1 MFFLEIFEFNFCKL
15 NENTKRNILKR
26 EETDMVMRESINSTD
41 IKGYILNDINDERSV
56 SRIGTMREMEENN
69 EKEFTADNSK

>member
-69 EKEFTADNSK
+69 EKEFTADNSN

>member
-56 SRIGTMREMEENN
+56 SRIDTMR
-69 EKEFTADNSK
+69 

>member
-26 EETDMVMRESINSTD
+26 EETDMVMRESINSTE
-41 IKGYILNDINDERSV
+41 IQGYILKDINDERSV
-56 SRIGTMREMEENN
+56 SRIDTMREMEENN